1 MRCANTHVQRAPLS
15 KAAKA
20 ENKKTPTMLID
31 IFHDTACP
39 WCWIGKK
46 HLFDALA
53 QWQGEAVYIRWH
65 PFLLDGSIPPQ
76 G

>member
-1 MRCANTHVQRAPLS
+1 
-15 KAAKA
+15 
-20 ENKKTPTMLID
+20 MLID